1 MKIFKI
7 KKETIN
13 LSHSEI
19 IFKPN
24 LPTQTILTD
33 IRTHIDINEL
43 IKYFLIPNPRIYR
56 EIGDDFIKNYG
67 MIWQFMFMFQSFI
80 NTTFMEYNT
89 NTFKYFRIN

>member
-19 IFKPN
+19 IFNPN
-24 LPTQTILTD
+24 LSTQTILTEL
-33 IRTHIDINEL
+33 TLNTNEL
-43 IKYFLIPNPRIYR
+43 IKYFLNPTPNPRIYR

>member
-24 LPTQTILTD
+24 LSTQTIFTD
-33 IRTHIDINEL
+33 IGSHIELNEL
-43 IKYFLIPNPRIYR
+43 IYIF
-56 EIGDDFIKNYG
+56 
-67 MIWQFMFMFQSFI
+67 S
-80 NTTFMEYNT
+80 
-89 NTFKYFRIN
+89 